1 MAEILERKRKAV
13 LGRTEKRVYSWMYF
27 HPGSSFKEC
36 ASALRLSYPAVKMA
50 WHRLRR
56 SHNLAR
62 LCPLCFNETLYDGVC
77 HTCGF
82 EAEKENY
89 SILENSR
96 TSEAVH
102 SLLPG
107 NGLGSE
113 TDYSA
118 LKLKYGGLN
127 IKHIVEHGPDADR
140 TYEKLKEM
148 LLEILKGLMLKDEYT
163 EKAAELLW
171 GEYMRWKRHYPEML
185 KKKGSNNIIV
195 RTVVHQLSIYL
206 PPSQKSE
213 LLNSVKVMFD
223 DR

>member
-1 MAEILERKRKAV
+1 M
-13 LGRTEKRVYSWMYF
+13 
-27 HPGSSFKEC
+27 
-36 ASALRLSYPAVKMA
+36 SYPAVKMA

-62 LCPLCFNETLYDGVC
+62 LCPLCFNETLYNGVC

-89 SILENSR
+89 SMLENSR

-163 EKAAELLW
+163 ELAARLLRA
-171 GEYMRWKRHYPEML
+171 EYERWRRLYPEMIS
-185 KKKGSNNIIV
+185 KRGSANAIIRAV
-195 RTVVHQLSIYL
+195 ALQLSEYL

-213 LLNSVKVMFD
+213 LLSSVKVMFD